1 MRMLSIGKSPEVQ
14 QLKGLGLP
22 AFSDILTSLGTRI
35 GKSVEPFLR
44 SLAAR
49 LQSWDRELS
58 LVWKRPVYGLLLLLF
73 SLLIYLPSWMYD
85 SVPKEQSNPA
95 VMIAPLPKMDPMIA
109 PDTLL
114 IYLSP
119 KPICYEE

>member
-1 MRMLSIGKSPEVQ
+1 MRMLSMEKSPEVQ

-22 AFSDILTSLGTRI
+22 AFSDILISLGTRI
-35 GKSVEPFLR
+35 EESVDPILR
-44 SLAAR
+44 SVATR
-49 LQSWDRELS
+49 LQSWDSELS
-58 LVWKRPVYGLLLLLF
+58 PVWRKPVYGLFLLLL
-73 SLLIYLPSWMYD
+73 SLLIYLPSWIFD
-85 SVPKEQSNPA
+85 PIPKEKSSPA